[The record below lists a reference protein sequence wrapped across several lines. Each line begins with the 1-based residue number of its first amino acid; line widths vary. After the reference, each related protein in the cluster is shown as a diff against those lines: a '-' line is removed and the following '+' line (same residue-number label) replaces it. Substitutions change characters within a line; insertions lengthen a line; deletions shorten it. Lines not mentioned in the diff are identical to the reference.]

1 MRRRSADSIMAR
13 TGIPSAQQQ
22 AGYMYASHQERQAA
36 QGGVRLEPDN
46 FVKRAL
52 KPILKELG
60 LDGAAHAFR
69 HGNATLLDSLHA
81 PMAVRQERLGHMDAR
96 TTMGYTHLV
105 TADDMRIAGEL
116 GALLDKGFFAQDLPK
131 FPPNVETTSELIS
144 EVVYSQEVIGCR
156 GWI

>member
-1 MRRRSADSIMAR
+1 VDEPLFLTPGRLAKSGKRL
-13 TGIPSAQQQ
+13 G
-22 AGYMYASHQERQAA
+22 
-36 QGGVRLEPDN
+36 GGVRLEPDN

-52 KPILKELG
+52 KPVLKELG

-81 PMAVRQERLGHMDAR
+81 PMAVRQERLGHVDAR

-105 TADDMRIAGEL
+105 TADDVRVAGEL

-131 FPPNVETTSELIS
+131 FAPNVETASESLT
-144 EVVYSQEVIGCR
+144 EAV
-156 GWI
+156 